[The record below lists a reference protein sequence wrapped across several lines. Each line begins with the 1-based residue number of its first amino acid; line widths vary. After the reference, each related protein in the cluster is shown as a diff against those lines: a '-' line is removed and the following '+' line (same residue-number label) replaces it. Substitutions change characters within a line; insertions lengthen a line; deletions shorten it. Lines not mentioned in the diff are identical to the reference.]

1 MIIDNIF
8 NEFNVILCRNVL
20 IYFNQMLQERVQ
32 SLFYES
38 LIRFGILGLGQKE
51 TLMLTSYH
59 QRYEELVSHEKLYR
73 KIC

>member
-1 MIIDNIF
+1 
-8 NEFNVILCRNVL
+8 
-20 IYFNQMLQERVQ
+20 MLQERVQ

-51 TLMLTSYH
+51 TLMLTSDH